1 MANITA
7 ADVNKL
13 RKMTGAG
20 MMDCKKAL
28 IESDGDTEKAI
39 DILRKKG
46 QKIAAKRA
54 DKSASEGVVLAG
66 TNEDG
71 NFGAVVM
78 INCETDFVAKNQDFV
93 DFTKSVLDLA
103 IANGT
108 KTAEG
113 LNALDLNGRSVEEN
127 ISDQMGKIGESI
139 KLGSY
144 EVIEAPKVF
153 AYNHQGNKLATVLG
167 LNKTNGDKIEQVGHE
182 LAMQVAAMAPVAVDK
197 EDVDQAIIDK
207 EIEIG
212 KEQAR
217 QEGKPEDMLE
227 KIAMGKL
234 NKFMKENTLLNQEFV
249 REGKKTVR
257 QYLEETDKELTV
269 TGFKRVML
277 DA

>member
-7 ADVNKL
+7 ADVNNL

-28 IESDGDTEKAI
+28 VETDGDVEKAI
-39 DILRKKG
+39 DLLRKKG

-66 TNEDG
+66 TNDAG
-71 NFGAVVM
+71 NFSAIVM
-78 INCETDFVAKNQDFV
+78 INCETDFVAKNQEFI
-93 DFTKSVLDLA
+93 DFTQSVLDLA
-103 IANGT
+103 IAKGA
-108 KTAEG
+108 KTADD
-113 LNALDLNGRSVEEN
+113 LNALELNGHSVEEN
-127 ISDQMGKIGESI
+127 ISEQMGKIGESI
-139 KLGSY
+139 KLGGY
-144 EVIEAPKVF
+144 EVLEAPKVF
-153 AYNHQGNKLATVLG
+153 AYNHQGNKLATILG
-167 LNKTNGDKIEQVGHE
+167 LNKAEGEKINQVGHE

-197 EDVDQAIIDK
+197 DDVDQAVIDK

-217 QEGKPEDMLE
+217 EEGKPEEMLE

-257 QYLEETDKELTV
+257 QYLEETDKDLTV
-269 TGFKRVML
+269 TGFKRIML
-277 DA
+277 GA